1 MFLNKNI
8 GIYKIVLHR
17 NHETGFPILGFMTIP
32 LSIKFQT
39 HQAVGSGTV
48 GIVKILPFLWF
59 ELLSKSIIYRYR

>member
-39 HQAVGSGTV
+39 HQAVGSGTQ
-48 GIVKILPFLWF
+48 
-59 ELLSKSIIYRYR
+59 LLSKSIIYLYR